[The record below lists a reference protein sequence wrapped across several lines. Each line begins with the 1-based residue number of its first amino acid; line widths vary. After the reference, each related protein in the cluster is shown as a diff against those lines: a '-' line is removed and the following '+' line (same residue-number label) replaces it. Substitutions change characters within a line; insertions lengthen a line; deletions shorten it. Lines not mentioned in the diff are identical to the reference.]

1 MYLSRSMLDDAIET
15 LTFLRE
21 FRVRFTENDHR
32 LDDAIVSSC
41 ILIIE
46 QEFEIYLTK
55 NNA

>member
-21 FRVRFTENDHR
+21 FRVRFTENDR

-46 QEFEIYLTK
+46 QEFEIYLAK